1 MFLNLRVLR
10 LLRLPSYTIDW
21 YADRVERVRKHEVAG
36 WAVAEMV
43 CMSLSISALAL
54 VVALCL
60 LRVYGLSA
68 PQWLHGYALPI
79 FLAGSVGYLT
89 NLIAVTM
96 LFRPFGLEDTHPVG
110 AIPGWS
116 QGLIPRN
123 KHELAEHAGRQVA
136 DKLLTPETIADEI
149 RVLVEKA
156 LEDAELQDKLR
167 YGLRAAIK
175 EKLPKLAADHIPE
188 LMKQLRGM
196 LSTGLERENIDAFF
210 DKVLDPW
217 LRHGENKKIIAAE
230 MANFLKCR
238 IPRIM
243 KWLKE
248 MAEKYKGRGWWK
260 RRFVGFA
267 EWTKALDWDEI
278 EQVIH
283 DRIDDRDGRKELLDA
298 ASDLV
303 AGLREQITTSEAS
316 SSLRQLQD
324 RSLDLAAEIVEKHLR
339 SEIPGLGHRIA
350 DDPKFWQ
357 WLSQR
362 ALPELRP
369 YILGW
374 LRGDAADVIRAS
386 FDVAGR
392 VKDEVANMDVRK
404 VHDMINE
411 VSARHLGAIQV
422 LGFVLGLIA
431 GGGLVV
437 I

>member
-10 LLRLPSYTIDW
+10 LLRLPSYTMDW
-21 YADRVERVRKHEVAG
+21 YADRVERVRRHEVAG
-36 WAVAEMV
+36 WAAAEIA
-43 CMSLSISALAL
+43 CMSFSISALL
-54 VVALCL
+54 LIPALCV
-60 LRVYGLSA
+60 LRAYGHSA
-68 PQWLHGYALPI
+68 PIWLQEYVLPI
-79 FLAGSVGYLT
+79 FLAGAVGYLT
-89 NLIAVTM
+89 NMIAVTM
-96 LFRPFGLEDTHPVG
+96 LFRPFGPEDTHPVG

-167 YGLRAAIK
+167 YGLGPAIR
-175 EKLPKLAADHIPE
+175 EKLPELAADHVPE

-196 LSTGLERENIDAFF
+196 LSTGLAHENVDAFF

-230 MANFLKCR
+230 MANFMKCR

-248 MAEKYKGRGWWK
+248 MAERYKDLGRWK
-260 RRFVGFA
+260 RLSVWFA
-267 EWTKALDWDEI
+267 EKTKALDWDEI
-278 EQVIH
+278 QQVIH

-298 ASDLV
+298 ASDFV

-362 ALPELRP
+362 ALPALRP
-369 YILGW
+369 HIIGW
-374 LRGDAADVIRAS
+374 LRGDAANVIRAS

-404 VHDMINE
+404 VHNMINE

-431 GGGLVV
+431 GGCLVV